1 VRAPS
6 RRTTLQPGFLG
17 RKAARRR
24 RSRAHYGM
32 LLLTLRCAA
41 GTHAQTDDNL
51 RMLCCCTQRERE
63 REREDFE
70 SLAVGGS
77 VGSFC
82 SSGDGSGD
90 HALELYTAYTQVRS
104 GGGQSADS
112 QE

>member
-1 VRAPS
+1 
-6 RRTTLQPGFLG
+6 L
-17 RKAARRR
+17 RRR
-24 RSRAHYGM
+24 HARTNRRQPPDA
-32 LLLTLRCAA
+32 LLLHPTRE
-41 GTHAQTDDNL
+41 
-51 RMLCCCTQRERE
+51 RERE